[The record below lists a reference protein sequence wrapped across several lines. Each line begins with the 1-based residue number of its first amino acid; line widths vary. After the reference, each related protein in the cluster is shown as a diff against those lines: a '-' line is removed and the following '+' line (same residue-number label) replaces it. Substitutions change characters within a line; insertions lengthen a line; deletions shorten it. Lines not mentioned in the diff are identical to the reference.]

1 MSAQSRGLGKGLG
14 ALIPTAGNELA
25 RPTDTG
31 LLAVPVSDIIPNPRQ
46 PRTRMD
52 PESLAELAESIKEHG
67 LIQPL
72 IVTRTDPSASAPYQL
87 IAGERRWRAAQMA
100 GLETIAVLLKEATPQ
115 QFLELALVENIQRA
129 DLNPLE
135 EADAYQALMSDFA
148 LSQQQVAERVGKS
161 RVAVANTLRLLR
173 LPERVKALLAS
184 GELTEGHARA
194 LLGLPEDEAITEAA
208 GVVVSRGLNV
218 RQTEDLVRRLAEAKP
233 QEDPADAD
241 AGDPDQAHTHRLEE
255 AFRGALGTK
264 VALSRGRK
272 GGRLVIS
279 FYSDEELQSIYE
291 RIVGE

>member
-1 MSAQSRGLGKGLG
+1 
-14 ALIPTAGNELA
+14 
-25 RPTDTG
+25 
-31 LLAVPVSDIIPNPRQ
+31 
-46 PRTRMD
+46 MD
-52 PESLAELAESIKEHG
+52 PDSLAELADSIKEHG

-72 IVTRTDPSASAPYQL
+72 IVTRAAPSSRAPYQL
-87 IAGERRWRAAQMA
+87 IAGERRWRAAQLA
-100 GLETIAVLLKEATPQ
+100 GLQTVPVLLKEATPQ

-135 EADAYQALMSDFA
+135 EAEAYQALMADFM
-148 LSQQQVAERVGKS
+148 LNQQQVAERVGKS

-173 LPERVKALLAS
+173 LPERVKALLAG

-194 LLGLPEDEAITEAA
+194 LLGLPGDEAILETA
-208 GVVVSRGLNV
+208 GIVVSRGLSV
-218 RQTEDLVRRLAEAKP
+218 RQTEDLVRRLAEVKP
-233 QEDPADAD
+233 QDEPGDAEVD
-241 AGDPDQAHTHRLEE
+241 DPDRAHTERLEE

-264 VALSRGRK
+264 VALTRGRK